1 MTDLLTVALTIVW
14 VWLVSVQLDQ
24 RERGKREQ
32 RRLEQWR
39 ATQEEHERRRRQQ
52 EFRASLSRRRA

>member
-1 MTDLLTVALTIVW
+1 MTDLLIIALAVLC

-32 RRLEQWR
+32 RKLEQWR